1 MVSRVIYDH
10 LGVGFGIPFY
20 WSLETRETSSLNG
33 RVFVR
38 SYGLILSLSVV
49 IAVED
54 LS

>member
-20 WSLETRETSSLNG
+20 WSQETING